1 MLVDSSSL
9 LMLPLSLLY
18 IYEELIVELLTTR
31 IIIELQKVVRLII
44 LRHSSILSSHDCSNC
59 KQTSKALQVCQIS
72 TSTCI
77 NNINDGKRI
86 LIR

>member
-18 IYEELIVELLTTR
+18 IYEEIVELLTTR
-31 IIIELQKVVRLII
+31 IIIELQKVARLII